1 MSGRGSPL
9 RRPSFCATPHRIPPS
24 TRPSLEPDSGLDLD
38 TRAALNCPAPS
49 PSSQTAFRFR
59 LDSKFRPHPSAF
71 VADPSS
77 SARENNPPLQLLAGR
92 LLSPST
98 FSTLFRPTTIVPIS
112 LLYVAAASLNQPPL
126 GRSILGPCLNA
137 ADDLPDPKLRDHI
150 LPCFYYHSMT
160 RSSTQWR

>member
-1 MSGRGSPL
+1 MEAHPFTLAGAPL
-9 RRPSFCATPHRIPPS
+9 FGVRPSAQHRTASHLPRARRSSRTLGLTLTPAQLSI
-24 TRPSLEPDSGLDLD
+24 
-38 TRAALNCPAPS
+38 ALPPS

-112 LLYVAAASLNQPPL
+112 LLYVAAASPNQPYL
-126 GRSILGPCLNA
+126 RALSLDHASIP
-137 ADDLPDPKLRDHI
+137 PTIYPI
-150 LPCFYYHSMT
+150 LSCETTSYPASIT
-160 RSSTQWR
+160 IP